1 MWLILS
7 RNMNNDFAR
16 NNQKTL
22 SKRPFPTD
30 QYNQRVESSFRTS
43 QIAVEFPGSL
53 IAWRE
58 IIKESS

>member
-1 MWLILS
+1 MQSILS
-7 RNMNNDFAR
+7 PRANYDFSR

-30 QYNQRVESSFRTS
+30 QYNQRVEYSFRTS
-43 QIAVEFPGSL
+43 QIAVDFPGSL